1 VANYTLLYECNVLPA
16 VGVLQKLLNRGGANL
31 AADGIFGPKTKQAVI
46 AFQKPRGLKPDGA
59 VGVQTWPR
67 VSVNAG
73 LPIMDCV
80 DVFDPL
86 LEDDTDKP
94 LKAAGG
100 NPIVVGGL
108 CNGVEQAV
116 NMIVSASPGGVF
128 LLRFHGH
135 GGPGQAGVAI
145 GQGDVAGAFD
155 ERSDINDSTLNEILP
170 ILGRLRPIFGPYG
183 CVQFMHCETGRGPR
197 GQRLLRRVAEALGVP
212 ATGAVND
219 QSGTFQGVRYGSLP
233 FGYDGPTTTECPG
246 GVSLKDWARALPDFA
261 GASVM

>member
-1 VANYTLLYECNVLPA
+1 MANYPLLYQSNILPT

-31 AADGIFGPKTKQAVI
+31 AADGIFGPKTRQAVV
-46 AFQKPRGLKPDGA
+46 AFQRPRGLKPDGT

-67 VSVNAG
+67 VSVQAD

-86 LEDDTDKP
+86 LEEDTDKP
-94 LKAAGG
+94 LKSVGG
-100 NPIVVGGL
+100 DPVVVGGL

-116 NMIVSASPGGVF
+116 NMILAASPGNVF

-155 ERSDINDSTLNEILP
+155 ERSDINEETLNTILP
-170 ILGRLRPIFGPYG
+170 TLGRLRGIFGPYG
-183 CVQFMHCETGRGPR
+183 CVQFMHCETGRGPK
-197 GQRLLRRVAEALGVP
+197 GHRLLSRVAETLGVP

-219 QSGTFQGVRYGSLP
+219 QAGLGDGNLP
-233 FGYDGPTTTECPG
+233 FGYSGPTVTAVPG
-246 GVSLKDWARALPDFA
+246 RGSLTDWAKGLPDFP
-261 GASVM
+261 GVSVM